1 MKIFRFFI
9 TFIIIIA
16 VSVGIFVLV
25 VTIFGKGT
33 TVIVPQLV
41 GKRVSDFQNS
51 SFPIIVNI
59 KEYNTKFPK
68 GVIISQDPVAKSTMK
83 KGHPI
88 VVNVSLGPK
97 VETLPDFSNDLLQQ
111 TKLKITSLNFKIGRL
126 TYIYSPKPVGTVIAQ
141 SPQPGTI
148 YKENEPISLLISK
161 GKKKP
166 RIIIKNLIGS
176 DYQNVVKTFKSLN
189 YDVKI
194 KKEYSLRYPV
204 NTIIDQNPKN
214 GSVIKNSLELT
225 VNSISRYEDFIYVD
239 YPATGT
245 LKIEKSIGNSVVYS
259 NKLNYKP
266 PYMDY
271 FFDYRPFSIKIYIDG
286 ILVKKENASII
297 K

>member
-33 TVIVPQLV
+33 TIIVPQLV
-41 GKRVSDFQNS
+41 GKKLADFKNS
-51 SFPIIVNI
+51 SFPIIINI

-68 GVIISQDPVAKSTMK
+68 GVIISQNPIAKSTMK

-111 TKLKITSLNFKIGRL
+111 TKLKITSLNFKIGKL
-126 TYIYSPKPVGTVIAQ
+126 VYIYSSKPIGTVIAQ
-141 SPQPGTI
+141 NPQPGTI

-161 GKKKP
+161 GKRKP
-166 RIIIKNLIGS
+166 KIIIKNLIGT

-204 NTIIDQNPKN
+204 STIIDQNPKN
-214 GSVIKNSLELT
+214 GSVIKDSIELT
-225 VNSISRYEDFIYVD
+225 VNSISRYEDFVYVD

-286 ILVKKENASII
+286 ILIKKENASII